1 MPHLSKTKADARIVF
16 FPIDSPSNSTL
27 PVEASSAPIIIRC
40 NTLAV
45 WLLHCKTTHFPSQPS
60 VQLPVTGSS
69 YLTVSTPVTP
79 FCLPKYFLS
88 YYTKQLM
95 ENYDILNKN
104 RCQETLTPTSSPST
118 YLHSRSSSLFQR
130 LYSNER
136 RYLYISCLLLPCRSL
151 RIGSYQRR
159 GRSLSS

>member
-1 MPHLSKTKADARIVF
+1 MVITLQNNTFPFSTFSSTAGNWFVLPNCFNSSNAILSPQI
-16 FPIDSPSNSTL
+16 L
-27 PVEASSAPIIIRC
+27 
-40 NTLAV
+40 
-45 WLLHCKTTHFPSQPS
+45 
-60 VQLPVTGSS
+60 
-69 YLTVSTPVTP
+69 
-79 FCLPKYFLS
+79 LS